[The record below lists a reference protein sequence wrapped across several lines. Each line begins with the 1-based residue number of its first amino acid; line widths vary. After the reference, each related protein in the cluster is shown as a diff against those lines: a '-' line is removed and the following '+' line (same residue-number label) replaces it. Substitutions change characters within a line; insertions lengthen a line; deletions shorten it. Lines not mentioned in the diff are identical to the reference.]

1 MAKQGGSEECYGMV
15 DGKKDDA
22 FIHEPILDNPDA
34 RKELASANIRL
45 AIELGVD
52 PETAREI
59 YGA

>member
-1 MAKQGGSEECYGMV
+1 MV